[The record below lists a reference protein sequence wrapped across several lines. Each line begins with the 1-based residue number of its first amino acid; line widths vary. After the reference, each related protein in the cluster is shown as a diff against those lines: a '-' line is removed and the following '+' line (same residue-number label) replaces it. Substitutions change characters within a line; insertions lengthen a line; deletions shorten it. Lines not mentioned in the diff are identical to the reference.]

1 MTKLIE
7 LNTDSNLLVSSK
19 ILTFDKPDYVYIPIK
34 TNKILVKQNTKVE
47 IGTILMEDNNIKIT
61 SPISGTIKAIK
72 KVMTINGEENA
83 IEIQNDFEE
92 KSEKTPT
99 SKRNLKNI
107 STTKITNIL
116 KEYQI
121 DLTKT
126 SNLILNCLDD
136 EPYVLTENFY
146 LFLYYEGFL
155 ELLDK
160 ISRTYN
166 ISNITICVKSSSSEN
181 ISKIMS
187 YLGMYPNINLNII
200 PDLYLISKDKYLLEH
215 LNLNNKDT
223 TIIKASTFYNI
234 YNLIKKNKSNTD
246 KLITI
251 SGNGVSNPSIVKTK
265 MGAKVIDILNNLIN
279 VLPNTEYL
287 TGLMS
292 GHYVDIADLIITNDL
307 NSILIMKP
315 KKYLKTTKCL
325 KCGACLDVCPVNI
338 NPLLLSD
345 ATYYEKVKDIC
356 LKCGLC
362 SYICPAHINFNEK
375 GDNHV

>member
-292 GHYVDIADLIITNDL
+292 GHYVDKADLIITND
-307 NSILIMKP
+307 
-315 KKYLKTTKCL
+315 
-325 KCGACLDVCPVNI
+325 
-338 NPLLLSD
+338 
-345 ATYYEKVKDIC
+345 
-356 LKCGLC
+356 
-362 SYICPAHINFNEK
+362 
-375 GDNHV
+375 